1 MFDPIT
7 VAALCFAFGAIGY
20 TLGVVSMIINTRAK
34 RT

>member
-7 VAALCFAFGAIGY
+7 VAAFCFAFGAIGY
-20 TLGVVSMIINTRAK
+20 ALGVVSMIITTRGK